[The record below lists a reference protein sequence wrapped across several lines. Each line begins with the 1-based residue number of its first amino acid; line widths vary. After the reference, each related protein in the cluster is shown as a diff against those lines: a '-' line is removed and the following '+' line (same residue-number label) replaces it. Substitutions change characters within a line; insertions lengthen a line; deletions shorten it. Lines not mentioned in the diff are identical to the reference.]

1 MKGLP
6 EALALL
12 SLLWLALALST
23 SLAIALAW
31 SAIERRLARHGPEWR
46 AAGAF
51 RVALAPLTLP
61 SAAALLCVLP
71 GLAGALL
78 GVGDHCSAHTDHPHL
93 CLVHAGRLPTWLVVV
108 AGLATGALTVRAG
121 AATWP
126 GLLAQL
132 RERAWLARRRLEGE
146 SPTGVRRIAGR
157 DALALTHG
165 LLRPRIWIS
174 QLLLDALTPAEQEV
188 VIAHERAHVE
198 RRDPARL
205 LAARIA
211 GVLHLP
217 GVRLRLDPLL
227 RLATE
232 QVCDGRAA
240 RAVGDPLL
248 VASTL
253 LRVERLIPPRSAGAG
268 AAALVDD
275 QLPARIT
282 ALLAPDAGAAPL
294 PSPRPVLLSML
305 LAGAVLLLA
314 RPLHHLAEHGL
325 EHVLRSLVGVLPLS

>member
-6 EALALL
+6 AALALL
-12 SLLWLALALST
+12 ALLWLALALAT
-23 SLAIALAW
+23 SLALGLAW
-31 SAIERRLARHGPEWR
+31 RAIERRLARSGPERR
-46 AAGAF
+46 AASAF
-51 RVALAPLTLP
+51 RIALAPLALP

-71 GLAGALL
+71 GLVGALL
-78 GVGDHCSAHTDHPHL
+78 GVGDHCSAHADHPHL
-93 CLVHAGRLPTWLVVV
+93 CLVHAGRLPIWLVVV
-108 AGLATGALTVRAG
+108 AGMATGALAIRAG
-121 AATWP
+121 AATGP

-165 LLRPRIWIS
+165 LVRPRIWIS
-174 QLLLDALTPAEQEV
+174 QHLLDALTPAEQEV

-232 QVCDGRAA
+232 QVCDRRAA

-253 LRVERLIPPRSAGAG
+253 LRVERLIPPRPVGVG
-268 AAALVDD
+268 TAALVDD
-275 QLPARIT
+275 QLPARIA
-282 ALLAPDAGAAPL
+282 ALLAPDAGAAPP
-294 PSPRPVLLSML
+294 PSPRPLLPSVVL
-305 LAGAVLLLA
+305 ACTVLLLA

-325 EHVLRSLVGVLPLS
+325 ERVLRSLVGVLPLS